1 MHTLTPP
8 IQLQHLASPMSLH
21 AMQVARM
28 LGNEAKIATKRMGAR
43 DSGRAA
49 TDRAVMAPMTRT
61 QDPGMPIVVVG

>member
-28 LGNEAKIATKRMGAR
+28 LGNEAKIAKIMGAR

-61 QDPGMPIVVVG
+61 QDPGMPTVVVG